1 MRSIPSG
8 DRQRSSGFAIAA
20 ALAAALLM
28 LLAGCVSGPPVQEM
42 SDARQAIGVAR
53 DAGAEQTAAAD
64 LHAAEAYLDSA
75 QRKLGE
81 RSYSQARRDAL
92 LAKDKALE
100 ALAGAEAAG
109 QNQPR

>member
-1 MRSIPSG
+1 MKSPQGRMRPARRIV
-8 DRQRSSGFAIAA
+8 ICT
-20 ALAAALLM
+20 LILL
-28 LLAGCVSGPPVQEM
+28 LGGCVTGPPVQEM

-53 DAGAEQTAAAD
+53 EAGADHSAAAD
-64 LHAAEAYLDSA
+64 LRAAESYLDSA
-75 QRKLGE
+75 QRKLME
-81 RSYSQARRDAL
+81 RSYAQARRDAL

>member
-1 MRSIPSG
+1 MI
-8 DRQRSSGFAIAA
+8 FA
-20 ALAAALLM
+20 LG
-28 LLAGCVSGPPVQEM
+28 GCVSGPPVQEM

-53 DAGAEQTAAAD
+53 DAGAGQTAAAD
-64 LHAAEAYLDSA
+64 LRAAESYLDSA
-75 QRKLGE
+75 QRKLME
-81 RSYSQARRDAL
+81 RSYTQARRDAL

>member
-1 MRSIPSG
+1 MRSIPPG

-20 ALAAALLM
+20 ALLFFV
-28 LLAGCVSGPPVQEM
+28 AGCVTGPPVQEM

-53 DAGAEQTAAAD
+53 EAGAEQTAAAD
-64 LHAAEAYLDSA
+64 LLAAEAYLDSA

-81 RSYSQARRDAL
+81 RSYSQARHDAL
-92 LAKDKALE
+92 LAKEKALE

>member
-1 MRSIPSG
+1 MV
-8 DRQRSSGFAIAA
+8 
-20 ALAAALLM
+20 
-28 LLAGCVSGPPVQEM
+28 LAGCVTGPPVQEM
-42 SDARQAIGVAR
+42 SDARQAISVAR

-64 LHAAEAYLDSA
+64 LREAEAYLDSA

-109 QNQPR
+109 QNRQR